1 MPSIVTITFNPAIDK
16 STTVAALIPE
26 KKLKCAEPFYEPGGG
41 GINVAR
47 AIKKLGGE
55 ATAVYL
61 AGGYTGKAFTDLLVD
76 ESVAYI
82 VIETTEST
90 RENLIVVE
98 TASNQQYRF
107 GMPGPQIREEEWK
120 ECLNIIEKINEVE
133 YIVASGSLPKGV
145 PTDIFARIAQIA
157 KRKNAR
163 LIVDTSGEALKQAV
177 NEGVYLIKPNLGEL
191 SSLVGKEAL
200 NIELVDD
207 VARTI
212 IEKGKCEVVVVSMG
226 PAGAMLVTKDMA
238 QQIIPP
244 AVIRKSTV
252 GAGDSMVAGMVL
264 SLSRNKSL
272 IETVQYGVAC
282 GTAATMNPGT
292 ELCRFQDVEH
302 LYKLVQKIML
312 NKNITHS
319 PQKS

>member
-1 MPSIVTITFNPAIDK
+1 MPSIITITFNPAIDK
-16 STTVAALIPE
+16 STSVAALIPE
-26 KKLKCAEPFYEPGGG
+26 KKLKCTEPVYEPGGG

-61 AGGYTGKAFTDLLVD
+61 AGGYTGKAFTDLLTKELVQ
-76 ESVAYI
+76 SI
-82 VIETTEST
+82 VIETAGNT
-90 RENLIVVE
+90 RENLIVAE
-98 TASNQQYRF
+98 MSSNQQYRF
-107 GMPGPQIREEEWK
+107 GMPGPHIREQEWK
-120 ECLNIIEKINEVE
+120 ECLNVIEKINAVE

-145 PTDIFARIAQIA
+145 PTDIFARIAVIA
-157 KRKNAR
+157 RKKNAR

-177 NEGVYLIKPNLGEL
+177 TEGVYLIKPNLGEL
-191 SSLVGKEAL
+191 SSLAGKEEL

-226 PAGAMLVTKDMA
+226 PAGAMLVTKEMA

-252 GAGDSMVAGMVL
+252 GAGDSMVAGMLL

-292 ELCRFQDVEH
+292 ELCRLEDAEH
-302 LYKLVQKIML
+302 LYNLIKIKSK
-312 NKNITHS
+312 KNEH
-319 PQKS
+319 